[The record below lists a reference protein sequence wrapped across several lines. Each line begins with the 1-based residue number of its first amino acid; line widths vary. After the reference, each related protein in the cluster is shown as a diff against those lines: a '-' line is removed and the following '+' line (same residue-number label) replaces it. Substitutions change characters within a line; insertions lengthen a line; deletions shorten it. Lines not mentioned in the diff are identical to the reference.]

1 MTKLSGELDR
11 LSGLPV
17 HHPPVTQQAS
27 HLAPTS
33 ITNTVSPQPQP
44 RRNQGCCTAQLQ
56 TLSLSLNQVYA
67 ALWGLQRELT
77 RTSERV
83 SVLEEGREG
92 SSRQGRPASR
102 ESLMSSVTRR
112 EEWPTAG
119 GEVIWPGV
127 GGNDQSFSAPGFHH
141 MSSSPSRPN
150 PGGEWGSNI
159 PPWPSHHPTLPP
171 DHHLSPFPSRDLWN
185 SLQVRMIVSKKLL
198 AIGKP
203 EIEFNLFFMFS
214 GLTRLFPPQ
223 PFLDASPPPSP
234 PRPLPLSWSFPTR
247 EGLWRFIGSSQQP
260 GPESL
265 QESHTDF
272 LFQVSPGVRANNYY
286 DNFRSYSRQNRLSG
300 GAPANLRAEGEP
312 ANNLPSSRPRRKYK
326 INREQNR

>member
-27 HLAPTS
+27 HPAPTS

-119 GEVIWPGV
+119 GDVIWPGV

-150 PGGEWGSNI
+150 PGGEWGGNI

-185 SLQVRMIVSKKLL
+185 SLQVRMIVSKSCLPLESPKL
-198 AIGKP
+198 
-203 EIEFNLFFMFS
+203 NSTSFFLCFQASPGFS
-214 GLTRLFPPQ
+214 PLNPSSMQAPLPHHPGLSLFPGAFPQ
-223 PFLDASPPPSP
+223 ERDSGVSSGALNNQVLSPSKSLTLIFCLRSALECEPTTITTTSGVIRVRIVCQEA
-234 PRPLPLSWSFPTR
+234 PRPT
-247 EGLWRFIGSSQQP
+247 
-260 GPESL
+260 
-265 QESHTDF
+265 
-272 LFQVSPGVRANNYY
+272 
-286 DNFRSYSRQNRLSG
+286 
-300 GAPANLRAEGEP
+300 
-312 ANNLPSSRPRRKYK
+312 
-326 INREQNR
+326 

>member
-27 HLAPTS
+27 HPAPTS

-150 PGGEWGSNI
+150 PGGEWGGNI

-185 SLQVRMIVSKKLL
+185 SLQVRMILSKSCLSLESPKLNSTSFFYVFRPHQAFHPPTL
-198 AIGKP
+198 PRCKP
-203 EIEFNLFFMFS
+203 PS
-214 GLTRLFPPQ
+214 LTTP
-223 PFLDASPPPSP
+223 ASP
-234 PRPLPLSWSFPTR
+234 SFPELSHKRGTLAFHRELSTTR
-247 EGLWRFIGSSQQP
+247 
-260 GPESL
+260 
-265 QESHTDF
+265 
-272 LFQVSPGVRANNYY
+272 Y
-286 DNFRSYSRQNRLSG
+286 
-300 GAPANLRAEGEP
+300 
-312 ANNLPSSRPRRKYK
+312 
-326 INREQNR
+326 